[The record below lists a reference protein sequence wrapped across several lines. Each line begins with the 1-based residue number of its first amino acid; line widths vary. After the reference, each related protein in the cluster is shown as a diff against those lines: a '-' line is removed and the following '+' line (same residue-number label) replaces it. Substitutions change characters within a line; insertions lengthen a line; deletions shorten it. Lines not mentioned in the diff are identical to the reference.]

1 MRTLARRHVP
11 WLFVCPLLVAVVSGC
26 TPLKKGSESFTVVLL
41 PDTQYY
47 SEQFP
52 ETYMAQTQWIASR
65 AKEDNIRF
73 VIHLGDI
80 TDTPGAENEWQVADR
95 AHKVLD
101 GVVPYSVTLGN
112 HDYDRGSK
120 EKRPATLFDKYFPP
134 SRFKKY
140 RWYGGHMGQSNAN
153 NYCFFEGGGKK
164 FMVVSLE
171 FAPSDAIIA
180 WASGVI
186 NAHKDRQVIVATHYY
201 LRPEGR
207 PSEGSP
213 KGFDGHVGDELWNR
227 LIRKHEN
234 IFMVV
239 SGHVVGVR
247 HQTSTNDAGRPVL
260 EILADYQGL
269 PNGGDGWLVT
279 LRFVPEEN
287 KIHVQTYSPT
297 LKRTYDNPNFSYT
310 LDYEMG
316 VRPLKK
322 AG

>member
-1 MRTLARRHVP
+1 MQVLMGRRLMLLV
-11 WLFVCPLLVAVVSGC
+11 VCPLLAVVIGGC
-26 TPLKKGSESFTVVLL
+26 ATGKTNLESFSVVLL

-52 ETYMAQTQWIASR
+52 ETYMCQTQWIASR
-65 AKEDNIRF
+65 AKQDNIRF
-73 VIHLGDI
+73 VIHLGDM
-80 TDTPGAENEWQVADR
+80 TDTPGAEKEWQVADR
-95 AHKVLD
+95 AQRVLE

-120 EKRPATLFDKYFPP
+120 EKRPATLFNKYFPP
-134 SRFKKY
+134 SRFQKY
-140 RWYGGHMGQSNAN
+140 PWYGGHMGNSNTN

-171 FAPSDAIIA
+171 FAPSDAIID
-180 WASGVI
+180 WASGI
-186 NAHKDRQVIVATHYY
+186 IRAHKDRQVIVATHYY

-207 PSEGSP
+207 PKEDRP
-213 KGFDGHVGDELWNR
+213 KGFDGYVGDQLWDK

-239 SGHVVGVR
+239 CGHVVGIR
-247 HQTSTNDAGRPVL
+247 HQTSTNDAGRPVH

-279 LRFVPEEN
+279 MRFVPPEN
-287 KIHVQTYSPT
+287 KIHVRTYSPK
-297 LKRTYDNPNFSYT
+297 LDRFNDDPHYSYP
-310 LDYEMG
+310 LDYEM
-316 VRPLKK
+316 VAKPAKK